1 MHEWMLNVFKL
12 IALDYVRIKYHY
24 LFIREFRKRRNS
36 NLPLNNQDDFISYM
50 VCIVY
55 MYTCECAHRCVRECM
70 INYVQ
75 EKVQFWMQ
83 AGKVISET
91 HDVLL
96 TCVRIACCFS
106 VNKIFKYLIYKYIFQ
121 LGQLSKT
128 AGTKKNMLM
137 WKKCIGRGL
146 LTGKYTKDHKP
157 EDGRVGWV
165 EGDTKRAGEAM
176 PSWSSLQGNQQVW
189 ALLDKMAEIAQSHGN
204 VFRVCF

>member
-1 MHEWMLNVFKL
+1 MLNVFKL

-106 VNKIFKYLIYKYIFQ
+106 VNKIFKYPIYKYIFQ

-128 AGTKKNMLM
+128 AGTKKYVNVKKMCWQRFTN
-137 WKKCIGRGL
+137 WKIHKGPQTGGWTSWVGGGRHKTSGRGDAIL
-146 LTGKYTKDHKP
+146 VQFAGKSAS
-157 EDGRVGWV
+157 VG
-165 EGDTKRAGEAM
+165 TLR
-176 PSWSSLQGNQQVW
+176 
-189 ALLDKMAEIAQSHGN
+189 
-204 VFRVCF
+204 